1 VVDDAFGA
9 PRALGASGG
18 LNLFGPDPGGLVSC
32 GSCGWQGAE
41 PSTGTAGP
49 YGESLASECPRCHAP
64 VTVEMP
70 SIEEIAGAR
79 RAPTGD

>member
-9 PRALGASGG
+9 PRPPGAVGG
-18 LNLFGPDPGGLVSC
+18 LNRFGHDPGGLVSC

-41 PSTGTAGP
+41 PSTGTVGP
-49 YGESLASECPRCHAP
+49 FGEALASECPRCHAP

-70 SIEEIAGAR
+70 GAAEIAAVR
-79 RAPTGD
+79 RASTGD